1 MKKMNYEEIAN
12 QIIRM
17 KNTDLEFR
25 KKLILMDELGESY
38 DERMASLHNKNSELL
53 NEIINKIGYPTV
65 EMVGQ
70 EASEAAWLVVQHS
83 IERPQ
88 FMKKVVELL
97 KLAVKQNKADPK
109 NLAYLT
115 DRIAVFEE
123 KPQRFGTQF
132 DWDKNSK
139 MNPNQFDD
147 LAKVNQRRKALSLPT
162 LEEQTEIM
170 KERVKNENQQP
181 PKNFKERERAY
192 NKWRKSV
199 GWIK

>member
-1 MKKMNYEEIAN
+1 MNYEEIAN

-25 KKLILMDELGESY
+25 EKLILMDELGESY
-38 DERMASLHNKNSELL
+38 NERMASLHNKNSELL
-53 NEIINKIGYPTV
+53 SEIINKVGYPTV
-65 EMVGQ
+65 DMVGQ

-88 FMKKVVELL
+88 FMKKAAILL
-97 KLAVKQNKADPK
+97 KLAVEKNKADPK

-115 DRIAVFEE
+115 DRIAVFEG

-132 DWDKNSK
+132 DWDKNGE
-139 MNPNQFDD
+139 MNPSPFDD
-147 LAKVNQRRKALSLPT
+147 LAKVNQRRKALDLPS

-170 KERVKNENQQP
+170 KARVKDENRQP

-199 GWIK
+199 GWTK

>member
-25 KKLILMDELGESY
+25 EKLILMDELGESY
-38 DERMASLHNKNSELL
+38 NERMASLHNKNSELL
-53 NEIINKIGYPTV
+53 SEIINKVGYPTV
-65 EMVGQ
+65 DMVGQ

-88 FMKKVVELL
+88 FMKKAAILL
-97 KLAVKQNKADPK
+97 KLAVEQNKADPK
-109 NLAYLT
+109 SLAYLT
-115 DRIAVFEE
+115 DRIAVFEG

-132 DWDKNSK
+132 DWDKNGE
-139 MNPNQFDD
+139 MNPNPFDD
-147 LAKVNQRRKALSLPT
+147 LAKVNQRRKALELPT

-170 KERVKNENQQP
+170 KARVRNENRQP

-199 GWIK
+199 GWTK